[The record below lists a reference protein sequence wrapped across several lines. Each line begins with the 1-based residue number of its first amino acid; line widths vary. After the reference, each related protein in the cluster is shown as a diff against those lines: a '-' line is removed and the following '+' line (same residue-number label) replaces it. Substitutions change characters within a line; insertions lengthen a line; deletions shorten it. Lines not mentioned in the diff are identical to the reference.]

1 MSGVTSGG
9 QTNAQVQ
16 VMRYQTCSP
25 IAPALFIFYNARQ
38 GQNKKENVSELHQR
52 SELMSTSLPDR
63 AWLILLLPPPSPRPR
78 SGDGDASYDH
88 PAHGGGGETTKEGT
102 GLRMRQLPKGGS
114 LARRRFG
121 RRRRRRQR
129 TRPRRSRRQRRRRR
143 PDFDPPAF
151 LRFSSSDF
159 S

>member
-1 MSGVTSGG
+1 MTILCSEPRRSAWYHFNRNRLQIGAHYNDRVCARGRLWSQSGQLLSRALRPRPLPGLQTLLRNAMSGVTSGG

-63 AWLILLLPPPSPRPR
+63 AIMVVITSATSSLTAASVWRRGRIL
-78 SGDGDASYDH
+78 
-88 PAHGGGGETTKEGT
+88 
-102 GLRMRQLPKGGS
+102 
-114 LARRRFG
+114 
-121 RRRRRRQR
+121 
-129 TRPRRSRRQRRRRR
+129 
-143 PDFDPPAF
+143 
-151 LRFSSSDF
+151 
-159 S
+159 

>member
-1 MSGVTSGG
+1 MTILCSEPRRSAWYHFNRNRLQIGAHYNDRVRERPPLESVWTAAFTGVVPPRPLPGLQTLLRNAMSGVTSGG

-63 AWLILLLPPPSPRPR
+63 AILVVNTSATSSLTA
-78 SGDGDASYDH
+78 ASVW
-88 PAHGGGGETTKEGT
+88 
-102 GLRMRQLPKGGS
+102 
-114 LARRRFG
+114 RRG
-121 RRRRRRQR
+121 RI
-129 TRPRRSRRQRRRRR
+129 
-143 PDFDPPAF
+143 
-151 LRFSSSDF
+151 L
-159 S
+159 